1 MSSSMRGARGG
12 IVALLAANGISTLGT
27 RMSALA
33 LPWFVLVLTGSPG
46 MTGLVIFAEMAPYV
60 VVQGLG
66 GPFIDRLGAWRT
78 ALIAELLAGLAMGS
92 IPLLHE
98 AGLLSMPTLCVISI
112 VAGAAQ
118 GASATAQHVLVPGL
132 SDRAGLAYERAAG
145 LYDGINR
152 LATMIGV
159 PAAGVLIVVMSSPGV
174 IALDAISFGISG
186 LLVGLAV
193 PRSAEPAQAP
203 DEDGS
208 SYVDRLATAVRYLA
222 GDRLLQGIAA
232 MVLITNLLDAAYFSV
247 FMPVWGQEVL
257 GSPIGVGIV
266 GGAFGVGAVSGNALL
281 TWLAPR
287 LPRRIVYGVGFLV
300 AGWPRFAI
308 LAVAGSVP
316 PVALVAFVAGFGVGS
331 INPILG
337 AVEYERVPR
346 HLQARVLGIVGALAW
361 AGIPFGGLLGGAAVE
376 AFGLAA
382 AVLALGA
389 IYLLTTLAPFVF
401 PAWRQMDERRV
412 VAPAVAT

>member
-1 MSSSMRGARGG
+1 MASSVRGARGG
-12 IVALLAANGISTLGT
+12 MAALLAANGISTLGT

-60 VVQGLG
+60 LVQGLG

-78 ALIAELLAGLAMGS
+78 AVVGEVVAGLSMGS

-98 AGLLSMPTLCVISI
+98 AGLLTLPALALISI

-152 LATMIGV
+152 LATMVGV
-159 PAAGVLIVVMSSPGV
+159 PVAGVLIVVLSSPGV
-174 IALDAISFGISG
+174 IALDAITFGVSA
-186 LLVGLAV
+186 LLIGLAV
-193 PRSAEPAQAP
+193 PRSAEPVQAL

-208 SYVDRLATAVRYLA
+208 SYVERLKTAVRYLA

-266 GGAFGVGAVSGNALL
+266 GGLFGLGAVTGNALL

-287 LPRRIVYGVGFLV
+287 LPRRVVYGLGFLV

-316 PVALVAFVAGFGVGS
+316 PVAVVAFVAGFGAGS

-361 AGIPFGGLLGGAAVE
+361 AGIPFGGLLGGIAVE
-376 AFGLAA
+376 GVGLAA

-389 IYLLTTLAPFVF
+389 VYLVTTLAPFLF
-401 PAWRQMDERRV
+401 PAWREMDERRV
-412 VAPAVAT
+412 VGPAVAT